1 MGGAVPV
8 VVADGEGEGEA
19 DADGSGE
26 GCCVGKPVSTGSP
39 ERWCHTLSVSC
50 CWHWDVEDSVSA
62 RSVHSWNASDAGH
75 TSSRLPPPKA
85 LSVPHRIAMTDR
97 EITRAR
103 TAEPRSRE
111 RATMPR
117 TTPATA
123 RTIPSTVAQTSP
135 LTKAE
140 ASTASPAAVA
150 ASFTRAESAAERPEG
165 SGEPGVRS
173 WGGVPRWGE
182 SCMPTT
188 VGEARGCPRR
198 GPRPGP
204 AVSMGPCA

>member
-1 MGGAVPV
+1 M
-8 VVADGEGEGEA
+8 
-19 DADGSGE
+19 
-26 GCCVGKPVSTGSP
+26 GKPVSTGSP
-39 ERWCHTLSVSC
+39 ERWRHTLSVSC

-97 EITRAR
+97 EITSGR
-103 TAEPRSRE
+103 TAEPRSRA
-111 RATMPR
+111 RATTPR
-117 TTPATA
+117 TAPATA
-123 RTIPSTVAQTSP
+123 RTIPRTVAQTSP

-150 ASFTRAESAAERPEG
+150 ASLTRAASAAERPEG
-165 SGEPGVRS
+165 SGEPGEPGVWS
-173 WGGVPRWGE
+173 WGGVPRRGE

-188 VGEARGCPRR
+188 VGEARGVPPP
-198 GPRPGP
+198 GSAARPGR
-204 AVSMGPCA
+204 